1 MVERLH
7 DGHFIYKGP
16 MNQGA
21 PGDMGRAVVLRV
33 GGVRVVLNEN
43 RLQNFDPEIFRC
55 LGIEPTEQKLVVVKS
70 VVHFRAAYGPWPA
83 WSWRRTARASAPST
97 SLAFPI
103 STSRD
108 RCTALT
114 RSRLRR

>member
-1 MVERLH
+1 MRGVVERLH

-21 PGDMGRAVVLRV
+21 PGDIGRAVVLRV

-55 LGIEPTEQKLVVVKS
+55 LSIEPTEQKIVVVKS
-70 VVHFRAAYGPWPA
+70 VVHFRPPMTLASLVVEADGPGICSLDFTRFPYQHIPRPMYGID
-83 WSWRRTARASAPST
+83 
-97 SLAFPI
+97 AF
-103 STSRD
+103 
-108 RCTALT
+108 
-114 RSRLRR
+114 